1 MKLRFALLCLL
12 LLNLPAWAASPSK
25 IHSVYS
31 ITRAGQAIGEIQETL
46 TLSPGHYRLESSTIP
61 VGVLAIF
68 VKDTITQTSS
78 GMYDETGFHPQQYTY
93 QRSTKP
99 QKNLD
104 ARFDWEKKTAL
115 FHFDGKSESH
125 AMPEQLQ
132 DRLSL
137 AYQFRYWPKAQDTLR
152 LPVSNGKKITAYDL
166 VRVGEETIT
175 VPAGR
180 FLSTRYK
187 RELSAD
193 DEGISVWYSEK
204 FTAPIKIIV
213 EEKKGVLTEQVLL
226 RVTSE

>member
-1 MKLRFALLCLL
+1 MKLRLALLCLL

-31 ITRAGQAIGEIQETL
+31 VQRAGQAIGEIQETL
-46 TLSPGHYRLESSTIP
+46 TLSSGHYRLESSTIP

-68 VKDTITQTSS
+68 VKDIITQTSS
-78 GMYDETGFHPQQYTY
+78 GMYDESGFHPQQYTY

-115 FHFDGKSESH
+115 FHFDGKSESQ
-125 AMPEQLQ
+125 AMPEHMQ

-152 LPVSNGKKITAYDL
+152 LPVSNGKKITAYNL
-166 VRVGEETIT
+166 VRTGEETIS
-175 VPAGR
+175 VPAGSFR
-180 FLSTRYK
+180 STRYT

-204 FTAPIKIIV
+204 FAAPIKIIV